1 MHKRFLLLSLLITVA
16 GILFFT
22 ILLSSV
28 YYDNTEQD
36 AYGRLRTYAAF
47 FDENAPLS
55 EEIAEF
61 SRKAGG
67 VRVSVLDGQ
76 GIILADSE
84 GGTLVG
90 QSREEV
96 ARNAKAA
103 QSLID
108 LYGDRMSAELREEVA
123 ALADKL
129 TYLSPYDSQEV
140 ADCDKEIADL
150 LDDCRVY
157 LTKRTPDEA
166 SVRGALREIGEQ
178 LAEREREAGL

>member
-1 MHKRFLLLSLLITVA
+1 MKYDLLASVADSVADTVNDIA
-16 GILFFT
+16 
-22 ILLSSV
+22 
-28 YYDNTEQD
+28 DNTGLPPW
-36 AYGRLRTYAAF
+36 AIAVIAVAAVVIAAVIVIVVIAALRSRAKRAKADRAGASRWEAKNTHAA
-47 FDENAPLS
+47 
-55 EEIAEF
+55 
-61 SRKAGG
+61 
-67 VRVSVLDGQ
+67 
-76 GIILADSE
+76 
-84 GGTLVG
+84 LVG